1 MTLDEEL
8 AELGVGTTGLVVA
21 ERAPAPRPEVAIV
34 ETGATHPLA
43 EQWAKWR
50 PRFAEAMDLTFDT
63 MDGLEKMVFQGR
75 LQFWP
80 GQEAA
85 IITEIYTY
93 AGGEKV
99 IQAKWAAGDMTE
111 ITQMAAGIEAFGRSQ
126 GCTTS
131 LIEGRG
137 GWAKPLKVLGYQP
150 WSVTLKKKL

>member
-1 MTLDEEL
+1 MSLEDEL
-8 AELGVGTTGLVVA
+8 AEMGVG
-21 ERAPAPRPEVAIV
+21 APKETAPPAPAAPRPEMTVV

-50 PRFAEAMDLTFDT
+50 PRFAEAMDLAFDT

-80 GQEAA
+80 GREAA
-85 IITEIYTY
+85 IVTEVYTY

-99 IQAKWAAGDMTE
+99 IQAKWAAGDMKE
-111 ITQMAAGIEAFGRSQ
+111 IVELSAGIEAFGRAQ
-126 GCTTS
+126 GCSTA
-131 LIEGRG
+131 LIEGRS
-137 GWAKPLKVLGYQP
+137 GWARHLKALGYQH